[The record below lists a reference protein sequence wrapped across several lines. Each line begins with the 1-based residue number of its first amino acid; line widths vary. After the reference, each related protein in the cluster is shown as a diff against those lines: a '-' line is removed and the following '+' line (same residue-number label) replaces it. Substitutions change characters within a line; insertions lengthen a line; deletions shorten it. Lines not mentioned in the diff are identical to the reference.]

1 MIGKSILILFIWL
14 SSIFGVCFAI
24 IPNVD
29 NIDKSNSNDQH
40 DEPGHLSLPNL
51 LHANNINDLDL
62 TWDTLSNIKLDTG
75 RLIIDKNNGAVW
87 SKAHLANTGDEWTI
101 EMVFRSSGTAKNDLA
116 FGDVNGLALW
126 LIDSSNS
133 LPINDRNVDNFG
145 GPSQFDGF
153 QFLINANEK
162 RGLKIFN
169 NDGTKT
175 LQNTIEQSIGE
186 CAFNYLDSLVPFTV
200 RVSYSK
206 LRRWFKVQIDNN
218 LCFKTDQ
225 IILPDDLN
233 DFMFGITGN
242 ISPSSQEAYEIL
254 KLNVWTHLTSDA
266 IDDHALMSDGHL
278 KIEYK
283 TVTADDPKDTYI
295 PPSRIRESL
304 MERNRKHREEILR
317 QQREA
322 HQQGKEDNK
331 MDLLLDDISFK
342 LENIELRLSSMDSS
356 VGSGDT
362 SYDTKILGAQLKD
375 ITAIQAQQQEALSQL
390 QQSYDQ
396 FKTTLG
402 HQYTEL
408 LQSVSKLNEKVIG
421 EVREHQY
428 STEELGKKVDLLM
441 SNHKE
446 VAYQYQN
453 GNNEFKNNEAD
464 LLPSIIRWVL
474 IPVVVGIILLTIVVY
489 RLRHDI
495 KHSKL
500 L

>member
-14 SSIFGVCFAI
+14 SNIFGVSFAI

-29 NIDKSNSNDQH
+29 NIDKSNSNDHH

-51 LHANNINDLDL
+51 LQASNINDLDL
-62 TWDTLSNIKLDTG
+62 TWDVVSNIKLDTG
-75 RLIIDKNNGAVW
+75 RLVIDKNNGGVW

-101 EMVFRSSGTAKNDLA
+101 EMVFRSSGTSKNDLA
-116 FGDVNGLALW
+116 FGDTNGLALW

-153 QFLINANEK
+153 QFLINTNEK

-175 LQNTIEQSIGE
+175 LKNSIEQSIGD
-186 CAFNYLDSLVPFTV
+186 CTFNYLDSLVPFTV

-206 LRRWFKVQIDNN
+206 LRKWFKVQIDNN
-218 LCFKTDQ
+218 LCFKTDK

-242 ISPSSQEAYEIL
+242 ISPSSQEVYEIL
-254 KLNVWTHLTSDA
+254 KLNVWTHLTGDA

-283 TVTADDPKDTYI
+283 TVTAEEPKDTYI

-322 HQQGKEDNK
+322 QQQGKEDSK
-331 MDLLLDDISFK
+331 IDLLLNDISFK
-342 LENIELRLSSMDSS
+342 LENLELRLSSMDSS
-356 VGSGDT
+356 VGSGET
-362 SYDTKILGAQLKD
+362 SYDTKVLGAQLKD
-375 ITAIQAQQQEALSQL
+375 ITTIQTQQQEALSNL

-402 HQYTEL
+402 HQYAEL

>member
-1 MIGKSILILFIWL
+1 MINKGTFIFFLWL
-14 SSIFGVCFAI
+14 SSIFGIGLAI

-29 NIDKSNSNDQH
+29 NIGRSDSNSQP

-51 LHANNINDLDL
+51 LHANDINALDL
-62 TWDTLSNIKLDTG
+62 TWDVLSNVKLDTG
-75 RLIIDKNNGAVW
+75 RLIIDNNNGAVW
-87 SKAHLANTGDEWTI
+87 SKAHLANTGDEWTV
-101 EMVFRSSGTAKNDLA
+101 EMVFRSSGTSKQDLT
-116 FGDVNGLALW
+116 FGDTNGLALW

-133 LPINDRNVDNFG
+133 LPINDKNVDNFG

-153 QFLINANEK
+153 QFLINTKEK

-169 NDGTKT
+169 NDGTKST
-175 LQNTIEQSIGE
+175 KNTIDQSIGD
-186 CAFNYLDSLVPFTV
+186 CTFNYLDSLVPFTV

-206 LRRWFKVQIDNN
+206 LRNWFKVQIDNN

-233 DFMFGITGN
+233 DFKFGITGN
-242 ISPSSQEAYEIL
+242 ISPSSQEVFEIL
-254 KLNVWTHLTSDA
+254 KLNVWTHLTEDA

-283 TVTADDPKDTYI
+283 TVTADESKDTYI

-304 MERNRKHREEILR
+304 MERNRRQREEILR

-322 HQQGKEDNK
+322 QQEGKHDNK
-331 MDLLLDDISFK
+331 VDLLLNDISFK
-342 LENIELRLSSMDSS
+342 LENLELKLSSMDSL

-362 SYDTKILGAQLKD
+362 SYDTKVLGAQLQD
-375 ITAIQAQQQEALSQL
+375 IAAIQTQQREALSNL

-396 FKTTLG
+396 FKTNLG

-408 LQSVSKLNEKVIG
+408 LQAVAKLNEKVIG

-428 STEELGKKVDLLM
+428 STEELSKKVDLLM

-453 GNNEFKNNEAD
+453 GNNESKNNDSD

>member
-14 SSIFGVCFAI
+14 SSIFGVSFAI
-24 IPNVD
+24 IPNVG
-29 NIDKSNSNDQH
+29 NKDKSNSNDQH

-51 LHANNINDLDL
+51 LQANNINDLDL
-62 TWDTLSNIKLDTG
+62 TWDVLSNIKLDTG
-75 RLIIDKNNGAVW
+75 RLVIDKSNGAVW

-116 FGDVNGLALW
+116 FGDTNGLALW

-153 QFLINANEK
+153 QFLINTNEK

-175 LQNTIEQSIGE
+175 LKNSIEQSIGD
-186 CAFNYLDSLVPFTV
+186 CTFNYLDSLVPFTV

-206 LRRWFKVQIDNN
+206 LRKWFKVQIDNN
-218 LCFKTDQ
+218 LCFKTDK

-242 ISPSSQEAYEIL
+242 ISPSSQEVYEIL
-254 KLNVWTHLTSDA
+254 KLNVWTHLTNDA

-283 TVTADDPKDTYI
+283 TVTADDSKDTYI

-304 MERNRKHREEILR
+304 MERNRKHKEEILR

-322 HQQGKEDNK
+322 YQQGKEDNK
-331 MDLLLDDISFK
+331 IDLLLNDIVFK

-356 VGSGDT
+356 VDSGDT
-362 SYDTKILGAQLKD
+362 SYDTKVLGAQLKD
-375 ITAIQAQQQEALSQL
+375 ITTIQTQQQEALSNL
-390 QQSYDQ
+390 QQSYDK

-428 STEELGKKVDLLM
+428 STEEIGKKVDLLM

-453 GNNEFKNNEAD
+453 GNNESKNNEAD